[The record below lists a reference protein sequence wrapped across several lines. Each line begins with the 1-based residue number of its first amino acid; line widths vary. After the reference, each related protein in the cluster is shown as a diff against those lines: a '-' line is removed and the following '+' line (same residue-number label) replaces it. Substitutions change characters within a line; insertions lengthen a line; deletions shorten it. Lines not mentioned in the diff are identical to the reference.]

1 MADRIGVVLSLSS
14 VEETI
19 AAGEY
24 AEQAG
29 IDSIWATEFID
40 RSGTVAMAALACNT
54 ESIAIGSA
62 ISHTFG
68 RTPVILAAEIRD
80 LDSLSGGRL
89 TIGLGT
95 GTKRM
100 QRDWH
105 GIDGEHPAPRVEELI
120 PLVRRLINL
129 CDGPVVHEGRF
140 YNVRV
145 TPTAPVPEPLR
156 REPPIYMAGVN
167 ARMCEAVGR
176 VGDGLVGHPLFTRS
190 YTEEVVRP
198 ALLRG
203 AERGEREA
211 PPIAGYVTCAVDDD
225 REQARNDAKAII
237 AFNSTVMTYRA
248 IHEHTGF
255 VENAEAV
262 RTAWMGGDFGGMI
275 DAVSD
280 EMLDAYALAGT
291 ADEVREQF
299 AERRAGLYEQ
309 TLLWPPAHRGLE
321 GTQRVIDAFK
331 PAR

>member
-14 VEETI
+14 IEDTI
-19 AAGEY
+19 AAGRY
-24 AEQAG
+24 AEQTG
-29 IDSIWATEFID
+29 MDGLWATEFID

-54 ESIAIGSA
+54 ETIGIGSA
-62 ISHTFG
+62 VSHTFG

-80 LDSLSGGRL
+80 LDALSGGRL

-140 YNVRV
+140 YSVRV

-156 REPPIYMAGVN
+156 RDPPIYLAGVN

-176 VGDGLVGHPLFTRS
+176 VGDGLVGHPLFTPG
-190 YTEEVVRP
+190 YTADVVRP
-198 ALLRG
+198 ALARG

-211 PPIAGYVTCAVDDD
+211 PPIAGYLTTSVHED
-225 REQARNDAKAII
+225 RDQARNDARAVV

-248 IHEHTGF
+248 IHEHMGFTG
-255 VENAEAV
+255 EADAV
-262 RTAWMGGDFGGMI
+262 RAAWMNGDFAGMI
-275 DAVSD
+275 GAVSD
-280 EMLDAYALAGT
+280 EMLDTYALAGT
-291 ADEVREQF
+291 AEEVRKRF
-299 AERRAGLYEQ
+299 IAERSGLYEQ
-309 TLLWPPAHRGLE
+309 TLLWPPAHQGLE
-321 GTQRVIDAFK
+321 GTRRVIEAFK
-331 PAR
+331 PLL